1 MGRIAQRGDEVSVQA
16 DLVNTSDGSER
27 WGAHYVRKT
36 ADITQVQSD
45 ITHDLANRLRLESNS
60 GEPKHLGSAGT
71 NNPEAYRLYLAG
83 RQLWYGRTPEG
94 LKKSI
99 DLFQQ
104 AIAADPNYALAYT
117 ELAETYTVIPSY
129 RAGITSKQAVLLAEA
144 ASGKALELDE
154 SLPESHLARADT
166 LTFNYKWNEA
176 EKEYKRAL
184 ELNPNLAVAH
194 YFYAF
199 TLLLPEKRFDE
210 AFHEFGIALSLDPLS
225 PIMNTNYAVT
235 LMCAHRYPEALAEFQ
250 KELQRDPNF
259 GPAHHKFAQMYAA
272 GGDFANAVSELQKFV
287 SLPGRWGGDEKGLRD
302 LAEAAF
308 SGRAEVTMWLALVAA
323 PETAIRLLSTWNGL
337 SQIRKSNWCCA
348 FGIRHLIPSVPIHGM
363 LP

>member
-1 MGRIAQRGDEVSVQA
+1 VQA
-16 DLVNTSDGSER
+16 DLVNTSDGSEL
-27 WGAHYVRKT
+27 WGAHYVRKA

-45 ITHDLANRLRLESNS
+45 ITRDVASRLRLESTPR
-60 GEPKHLGSAGT
+60 GPKHLGSAGT
-71 NNPEAYRLYLAG
+71 SNPEAYRLYLEG

-117 ELAETYTVIPSY
+117 GLAETYTVIPSY
-129 RAGITSKQAVLLAEA
+129 RAGITSKQAVLLADEA
-144 ASGKALELDE
+144 TGKALELDE
-154 SLPESHLARADT
+154 SLPESHVARADT
-166 LTFNYKWNEA
+166 LTFTYKWNEA

-210 AFHEFGIALSLDPLS
+210 AFHEFRVALSLDPLS
-225 PIMNTNYAVT
+225 PIMNTNYATT
-235 LMCAHRYPEALAEFQ
+235 LMCAHRYPEATAEFA

-259 GPAHHKFAQMYAA
+259 GPAHHKFAQLHAA
-272 GGDFANAVSELQKFV
+272 NGDFSNAVRQLQQFV
-287 SLPGRWGGDEKGLRD
+287 SLPGRWSRDAKGFRE

-308 SGRAEVTMWLALVAA
+308 SGRTEVTMWLALVAA
-323 PETAIRLLSTWNGL
+323 SIGDRNKAFEYLERAFANQEIELVLCIRYPSLDPIRSDPRYADLMRRMGL
-337 SQIRKSNWCCA
+337 PK
-348 FGIRHLIPSVPIHGM
+348 
-363 LP
+363 